1 MLIPHSPAQIHALS
15 AAMAPTTGINQYKE
29 AIAMAAHGNNLD
41 PEARYTPTNLSHPDR
56 VAMMRQRDEIHR
68 LPETDFEPP
77 LPVGELF
84 DQSSERDHRHAAAYA
99 RDLKAIRD
107 LPERTR

>member
-1 MLIPHSPAQIHALS
+1 
-15 AAMAPTTGINQYKE
+15 
-29 AIAMAAHGNNLD
+29 MAAHGNNLD

-77 LPVGELF
+77 SRSANCLINHPNATTATPPL
-84 DQSSERDHRHAAAYA
+84 
-99 RDLKAIRD
+99 
-107 LPERTR
+107 TRET